1 MLVSFKIMNLMIVN
15 HRFIFSISNDNDTF
29 LGSFKKKKERKV
41 VKSKA
46 ENFDFK
52 P

>member
-15 HRFIFSISNDNDTF
+15 HRFTFSISIDTF

-41 VKSKA
+41 VKSKD